1 MSRHGRNLEAL
12 SQRLSID
19 SRKQRAQRRRIF
31 DEICDGSTPLR
42 ILRRIVITVI
52 VTVAVI
58 FLGVGWVAPVALS
71 FYAARKVPPV
81 ARVVPTDL
89 KDTSVSQAPGTK
101 LSYFGYEFEVPW
113 SDLDQTQTKLYP
125 ADKPE
130 KTIVVLT
137 FRSGLRLKV
146 SAIPAHEWTRD
157 TDPDIRM
164 VPRVVAANFGYEA
177 VRSDYSVAKSIY
189 EFTPSRMHYWA
200 WDPGVHSREEA
211 LLIIKSIMLLAPADT
226 GIFNIQNQEFKGFQ
240 QGNPQVRQAKL
251 EFDLYSDDGS
261 VEFVLYEKDK
271 NSAGVTQPEI
281 NRIVQ
286 TLRKTAPDAATTPA
300 IAQR

>member
-1 MSRHGRNLEAL
+1 M
-12 SQRLSID
+12 
-19 SRKQRAQRRRIF
+19 
-31 DEICDGSTPLR
+31 R
-42 ILRRIVITVI
+42 ILRRVLITVV

-58 FLGVGWVAPVALS
+58 FVGVSWVVPVALS

-101 LSYFGYEFEVPW
+101 LSYFGYQFEVPW
-113 SDLDQTQTKLYP
+113 SDLDETQTKLYP

-130 KTIVVLT
+130 KTVVVLT
-137 FRSGLRLKV
+137 FRSGLRLRV
-146 SAIPAHEWTRD
+146 SAIPAHEWAKSPYPEVRV
-157 TDPDIRM
+157 

-177 VRSDYSVAKSIY
+177 VRSDYSMAKSIY
-189 EFTPSRMHYWA
+189 EFTPDRMHYWA
-200 WDPGVHSREEA
+200 LEPGVHYREQG

-240 QGNPQVRQAKL
+240 QGDPQARQTKL
-251 EFDLYSDDGS
+251 ELLLSLYSDDGS
-261 VEFVLYEKDK
+261 VQFMFYEKDK
-271 NSAGVTQPEI
+271 NSVGVTQPEI
-281 NRIVQ
+281 NRIIQ
-286 TLRKTAPDAATTPA
+286 TLRKTAPDSAAAPR